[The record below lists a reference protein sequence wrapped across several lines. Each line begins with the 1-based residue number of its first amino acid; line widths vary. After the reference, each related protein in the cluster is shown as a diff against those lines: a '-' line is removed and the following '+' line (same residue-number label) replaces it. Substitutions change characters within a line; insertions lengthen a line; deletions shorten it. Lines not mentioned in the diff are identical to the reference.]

1 MSLSDRRKTAPALRA
16 SLSTNNLSS
25 ATIKRRLCEAGLNGC
40 VARHKPLLTATHKK
54 RRLDFAREHIS
65 WSSEMWSKVLWS
77 DESRFCLYQ
86 NDGRVY
92 VRRRIGE
99 DYLDAC
105 VVPTVKHGGGG
116 IMVWGCMMTKG
127 VGHLA
132 LVSGNLNS
140 CGYIDLL
147 ENAMIPSTHGLSV
160 SNDYVFQ
167 QDNARCHTSRQTMS
181 WFLENNVNVM
191 AWPAQSRDMNP
202 IENLWDELGRRLDQH
217 TPRNK
222 DQLWEIVKDE
232 WYQISTEVT
241 KKLVESMQRR
251 LQAVIDAK
259 GGHTRYWTHFSS
271 LSIHFSSLCTHC
283 CGE

>member
-1 MSLSDRRKTAPALRA
+1 MRQLKEHIAASHPFTSYIIKKQDETGSVRDGRKRKISAGEGRLLVRMSLPDRRKTAPALRP
-16 SLSTNNLSS
+16 SLSTNFGINLSS
-25 ATIKRRLCEAGLNGC
+25 ATVKRRLCEAGINGR

-54 RRLDFAREHIS
+54 SRLDFAREHIS

-92 VRRRIGE
+92 VHRRIGE
-99 DYLDAC
+99 DYLNAC
-105 VVPTVKHGGGG
+105 VVPTVKHGGRG
-116 IMVWGCMMTKG
+116 IMVWGCMMTKA

-147 ENAMIPSTHGLSV
+147 ENAMIPSTHRLSV

-167 QDNARCHTSRQTMS
+167 QHNARCHTSRQTML

-191 AWPAQSRDMNP
+191 AWPAQSPDMNP
-202 IENLWDELGRRLDQH
+202 IENTRHISAPYLVILVPYVFIVVKKECLLG
-217 TPRNK
+217 
-222 DQLWEIVKDE
+222 V
-232 WYQISTEVT
+232 SVT
-241 KKLVESMQRR
+241 
-251 LQAVIDAK
+251 
-259 GGHTRYWTHFSS
+259 
-271 LSIHFSSLCTHC
+271 
-283 CGE
+283 